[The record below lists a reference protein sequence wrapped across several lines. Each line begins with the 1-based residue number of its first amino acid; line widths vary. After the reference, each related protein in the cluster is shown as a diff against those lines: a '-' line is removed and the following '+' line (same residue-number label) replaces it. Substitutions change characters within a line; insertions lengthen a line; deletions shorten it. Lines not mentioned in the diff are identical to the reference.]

1 MTIDVISGMLHLRRA
16 RATLVAG
23 DSTIASNGR
32 TRSFY
37 PAEHPFV
44 DAIISDI
51 LVVLD
56 PAYEA
61 RLADAL
67 TMLKSAGMEIRS
79 ADDDN
84 SVVEGTI
91 EEALVHGLEK
101 LECVD
106 YVRKV
111 FTYYANFPPG
121 DPRDRDG
128 V

>member
-1 MTIDVISGMLHLRRA
+1 M
-16 RATLVAG
+16 
-23 DSTIASNGR
+23 
-32 TRSFY
+32 
-37 PAEHPFV
+37 

-51 LVVLD
+51 VVVLD
-56 PAYEA
+56 KAYED
-61 RLADAL
+61 RLADAVAK
-67 TMLKSAGMEIRS
+67 LKSMGMEVRS

-91 EEALVHGLEK
+91 EECHVHALEK
-101 LECVD
+101 LDCVD

>member
-1 MTIDVISGMLHLRRA
+1 M
-16 RATLVAG
+16 
-23 DSTIASNGR
+23 
-32 TRSFY
+32 
-37 PAEHPFV
+37 

-51 LVVLD
+51 VVVLD
-56 PAYEA
+56 KAYED
-61 RLADAL
+61 RLADAVA
-67 TMLKSAGMEIRS
+67 MLKSMGMEIRS

-91 EEALVHGLEK
+91 DESRVHDIEK
-101 LECVD
+101 LKCVD

>member
-1 MTIDVISGMLHLRRA
+1 
-16 RATLVAG
+16 
-23 DSTIASNGR
+23 
-32 TRSFY
+32 
-37 PAEHPFV
+37 V

-51 LVVLD
+51 VVVLD
-56 PAYEA
+56 KAYED
-61 RLADAL
+61 RLADAVAK
-67 TMLKSAGMEIRS
+67 LKSMGMEVRS

-91 EEALVHGLEK
+91 EECHVHEIEK
-101 LECVD
+101 LDCVD

-128 V
+128 M

>member
-1 MTIDVISGMLHLRRA
+1 M
-16 RATLVAG
+16 
-23 DSTIASNGR
+23 
-32 TRSFY
+32 
-37 PAEHPFV
+37 

-51 LVVLD
+51 VVVLD
-56 PAYEA
+56 KAFEE
-61 RLADAL
+61 RLADAVG
-67 TMLKSAGMEIRS
+67 MLKSCGMEVRS
-79 ADDDN
+79 ADDDT

-91 EEALVHGLEK
+91 DESRVHALEK